1 MAKIAFIN
9 DVVVPGLVAA
19 ANIGVHAWDDNRL
32 AVDPSAIIFEPIVG
46 IVGLGAGYAMQA
58 FDLKPTIGNRIAVAS
73 FVPGARGIY
82 DWVKGAIAGGTT
94 SRGTIKARRR
104 IRSRVAHNPGNPGSE
119 LEDPLLR
126 YRESGL

>member
-1 MAKIAFIN
+1 MAKIAFME

-19 ANIGVHAWDDNRL
+19 ANIGVHAWDDKRL
-32 AVDPSAIIFEPIVG
+32 TLDPSAIIFEPIVG

-58 FDLKPTIGNRIAVAS
+58 FDFKPVVGNRIAVAS

-82 DWVKGAIAGGTT
+82 DWVKSAVAGGTT
-94 SRGTIKARRR
+94 ARGTIRARRR
-104 IRSRVAHNPGNPGSE
+104 VRSRVGSPSPNPGE

-126 YRESGL
+126 YRQSGL